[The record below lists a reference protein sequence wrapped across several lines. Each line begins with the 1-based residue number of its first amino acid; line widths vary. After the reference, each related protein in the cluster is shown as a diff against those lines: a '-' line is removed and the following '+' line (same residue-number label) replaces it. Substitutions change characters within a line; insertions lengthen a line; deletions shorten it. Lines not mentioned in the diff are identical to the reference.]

1 LVVVVIVMSKSK
13 QIIVDLS
20 SNTDLSI
27 IKAKIKEAMTHSIH
41 DFIIPLELDSSNI
54 ILDPEASPVT
64 ILKITDFKSVHQI
77 SADSEAE
84 LRSLFESSAR
94 ICLDLSKNEWE
105 IIPLENIIAWATN
118 TTCKIYSRVH
128 SSEKLH
134 LHFEI
139 LEKGVD
145 GVIIEEKALDY
156 TELDKVRLKLTTTHL
171 SLTEVNVVE
180 IKSVGSGDR
189 CCLDT
194 AVLLDDTEGMLVSNF
209 ASGFFL
215 IRAENILTDQI
226 SPRPFRVNAGAVHCY
241 LYTPTKTFYLS
252 ELKSG
257 SEVFVINNKGY
268 GRSVPLG
275 RNKIERRPMVQVTAV
290 AAENKEPISIIV
302 QLAET
307 IRFGAKTGRG
317 YITVDQLKTGDK
329 VLAYFPSCKARH
341 FGTEVNEFI
350 QET

>member
-1 LVVVVIVMSKSK
+1 MSKSK
-13 QIIVDLS
+13 QIILDLS
-20 SNTDLSI
+20 DNTDLSI
-27 IKAKIKEAMTHSIH
+27 IKAKIKEALAHSIH
-41 DFIIPLELDSSNI
+41 DFILSLEVDSSNI
-54 ILDPEASPVT
+54 FLDPKTSPIT
-64 ILKITDFKSVHQI
+64 FLKITDFKSVHQI
-77 SADSEAE
+77 SANSEPE

-128 SSEKLH
+128 SLEKLN
-134 LHFEI
+134 LHFQI

-145 GVIIEEKALDY
+145 GVIIDEKALDY
-156 TELDKVRLKLTTTHL
+156 AELDKVLLKLTTTLL
-171 SLTEVNVVE
+171 SLTEVKVVE

-194 AVLLDDTEGMLVSNF
+194 AVLLDDTEGMLIGNF

-215 IRAENILTDQI
+215 IRAENVLTDQI

-241 LYTPTKTFYLS
+241 LYTPVKTFYLS

-257 SEVFVINNKGY
+257 SEVFVINNKGR
-268 GRSVPLG
+268 GRCVPLG
-275 RNKIERRPMVQVTAV
+275 RNKIEQRPMVQVTAV
-290 AAENKEPISIIV
+290 TAADKESISIIV

-307 IRFGAKTGRG
+307 IRFGARTERG
-317 YITVDQLKTGDK
+317 FITVDQLKTGDK
-329 VLAYFPSCKARH
+329 VLAYFPSGKARH

-350 QET
+350 QEK